1 VFSLGGQEILIIVV
15 VGLLLFGPDKIPQVA
30 RTIGRFTREFNK
42 YKSMMEQTLSNE
54 IYRAEG
60 PTKDTM
66 TIEERIAKA
75 GAASGALTDAAA
87 EKAASDAAAAAADE
101 QPVPDEEPVSEE
113 VPLPKTEPKAPRAP
127 AAPRPSAAPSAD
139 EADEE
144 EE

>member
-1 VFSLGGQEILIIVV
+1 VFSFGGSEFLIIVV
-15 VGLLLFGPDKIPQVA
+15 LALLLFGPDKIPQLA

-42 YKSMMEQTLSNE
+42 YKSIMESTLSAE

-75 GAASGALTDAAA
+75 GAASSTLTETREAAEAAA
-87 EKAASDAAAAAADE
+87 ESDAE
-101 QPVPDEEPVSEE
+101 TVMHFSPEPE
-113 VPLPKTEPKAPRAP
+113 VATAPAP
-127 AAPRPSAAPSAD
+127 AAAPRPVAAPSAD

-144 EE
+144 DEG